1 MLKPRSLCCVI
12 CAKLFNLIDL
22 PRRLVRTHKRVQ
34 TGHINVSGGLCHLES
49 VVYVWLTA
57 HQQRFY
63 PFPPTLP
70 CHKRKNYTSLRVLW
84 KCLGDCFQFTCELAS
99 NARDSRSFKTMVE
112 YALGL
117 ATIIEEVPLDIAN
130 AGHLETWKLT
140 PRISLLL
147 L

>member
-1 MLKPRSLCCVI
+1 
-12 CAKLFNLIDL
+12 
-22 PRRLVRTHKRVQ
+22 
-34 TGHINVSGGLCHLES
+34 
-49 VVYVWLTA
+49 
-57 HQQRFY
+57 
-63 PFPPTLP
+63 
-70 CHKRKNYTSLRVLW
+70 
-84 KCLGDCFQFTCELAS
+84 
-99 NARDSRSFKTMVE
+99 MVE